1 MRTTLRFPR
10 QARWAVPFG
19 AVAVVGI
26 VAAGSVLTSAQAAPA
41 LPPRTPA
48 QLIAAIAANKSVPSA
63 LSGTIVTNAA
73 LGLPD
78 LPAAAGPAGVPSVL
92 TGSHTFEFWYA
103 RPQQLRLAVPVP
115 LGETDLRVDG
125 RQVWLWDSKTNTATH
140 IELPADPGPFPPAP
154 GGAAGAAY
162 SGGSFYSP
170 NKARTATASATS
182 QAAVSSAAENFPAV
196 PTPQQAA
203 QRLLAML
210 GPTTTV
216 SAASNVM
223 IAGQAA
229 YQLVLAPKNPGSL
242 IGRVSIA
249 IDASKY
255 LPLRVQIFARG
266 SARPAF
272 QIGFT
277 SISFA
282 RPAAS
287 NFTFTPPPGAKVKT
301 AKVPAGPAGLAGPL
315 GAMSGGNGGGF
326 IHFPGGMAPAQVGAP
341 GSSISVAPGLPTGNN
356 AKRRAGDGRP
366 AGSVSVHPLR
376 SVIKDLPKGAL
387 AGLPKGALKGL
398 PKSLRAAMRG
408 MPKGS
413 LKGMTKSQRQQL
425 IKLFRSDA
433 RTARLHPGV
442 GRHGAG
448 WYAYAPTTGG
458 MFPSGV
464 SAPRVIGSGWMA
476 VGVFPAGGLTGSPG
490 GVPGALLRSATPV
503 HGSSWGSGR
512 LLRTSLFSV
521 LITSNGKALI
531 GAVAPSVLYAAAAQ
545 AK

>member
-1 MRTTLRFPR
+1 MRQRARWLMKAMPRFPR

-19 AVAVVGI
+19 AVAVVGV

-41 LPPRTPA
+41 LPARTPA
-48 QLIAAIAANKSVPSA
+48 QLIAAIAANKSAPSA

-78 LPAAAGPAGVPSVL
+78 LPAAGGPAVIPSVL

-103 RPQQLRLAVPVP
+103 RPQQLRLAVPVQ
-115 LGETDLRVDG
+115 LGETDRRVNG
-125 RQVWLWDSKTNTATH
+125 RQVWLWNSKANTATH
-140 IELPADPGPFPPAP
+140 IELPADTGPFPPRP
-154 GGAAGAAY
+154 AGASSSAY

-170 NKARTATASATS
+170 NKARTATASYSSSSYSSSPAYQSTLSATM
-182 QAAVSSAAENFPAV
+182 

-249 IDASKY
+249 VDASRY
-255 LPLRVQIFARG
+255 IPLRVQVFARG
-266 SARPAF
+266 SASPAF

-277 SISFA
+277 LISFA

-301 AKVPAGPAGLAGPL
+301 ARVPAGGLAGLAGPL
-315 GAMSGGNGGGF
+315 GAMSGSNGGGF
-326 IHFPGGMAPAQVGAP
+326 IHFPGGMAPSQGAP

-356 AKRRAGDGRP
+356 AKRLAGDGLP
-366 AGSVSVHPLR
+366 AGSVSVHPPR
-376 SVIKDLPKGAL
+376 SAMAGMPKA
-387 AGLPKGALKGL
+387 
-398 PKSLRAAMRG
+398 LRAAMRG

-413 LKGMTKSQRQQL
+413 LKGL
-425 IKLFRSDA
+425 
-433 RTARLHPGV
+433 
-442 GRHGAG
+442 
-448 WYAYAPTTGG
+448 
-458 MFPSGV
+458 
-464 SAPRVIGSGWMA
+464 
-476 VGVFPAGGLTGSPG
+476 
-490 GVPGALLRSATPV
+490 
-503 HGSSWGSGR
+503 
-512 LLRTSLFSV
+512 
-521 LITSNGKALI
+521 
-531 GAVAPSVLYAAAAQ
+531 
-545 AK
+545 

>member
-1 MRTTLRFPR
+1 MRQRARWLMRTMPRFPR
-10 QARWAVPFG
+10 HARWAVPFG
-19 AVAVVGI
+19 AVAVVGV

-41 LPPRTPA
+41 LPARTPA
-48 QLIAAIAANKSVPSA
+48 QLIAAIVANKSVPSA

-78 LPAAAGPAGVPSVL
+78 LPAAAGPAGIPSVL

-103 RPQQLRLAVPVP
+103 RPQQLRLAGPVP
-115 LGETDLRVDG
+115 LGETDLRVNG

-140 IELPADPGPFPPAP
+140 IELPAGTGPV
-154 GGAAGAAY
+154 AAGPAGSASSVY

-170 NKARTATASATS
+170 NKARTATASYSSS
-182 QAAVSSAAENFPAV
+182 QAYQSTLSVTV

-249 IDASKY
+249 VDASKY

-266 SARPAF
+266 SASPAF

-301 AKVPAGPAGLAGPL
+301 AKVPADPAGLAGPL
-315 GAMSGGNGGGF
+315 GAMSGSNGGGF
-326 IHFPGGMAPAQVGAP
+326 IHFPGSMAPSQGAP

-376 SVIKDLPKGAL
+376 PAM
-387 AGLPKGALKGL
+387 AGM
-398 PKSLRAAMRG
+398 PKSLRAAIRG

-413 LKGMTKSQRQQL
+413 LKGLTASQRKHL
-425 IKLFRSDA
+425 MKLLRGDVA
-433 RTARLHPGV
+433 RARRLNPGSKS
-442 GRHGAG
+442 GAG

-458 MFPSGV
+458 MLPPGV

-490 GVPGALLRSATPV
+490 GVPGALLRAATPV
-503 HGSSWGSGR
+503 HGSWGRGR
-512 LLRTSLFSV
+512 LLRRGLLSV

-545 AK
+545 VK

>member
-1 MRTTLRFPR
+1 MRTMPRFPR

-19 AVAVVGI
+19 AVAVVGV

-41 LPPRTPA
+41 LPARTPA

-78 LPAAAGPAGVPSVL
+78 LPALGGPAVIPSVL

-103 RPQQLRLAVPVP
+103 RPQQLRLAVPAP
-115 LGETDLRVDG
+115 LGETDLRVNG
-125 RQVWLWDSKTNTATH
+125 RQVWLWDSKKNTATH
-140 IELPADPGPFPPAP
+140 IELPAGPGPLPPVP
-154 GGAAGAAY
+154 GGAAGTAY

-170 NKARTATASATS
+170 NKARTATASY
-182 QAAVSSAAENFPAV
+182 SSSSYSSSPADQSTLSASV

-249 IDASKY
+249 VDASKY
-255 LPLRVQIFARG
+255 IPLRVQVFARG
-266 SARPAF
+266 SASPAF

-301 AKVPAGPAGLAGPL
+301 ARVPAGPAGLAGPL
-315 GAMSGGNGGGF
+315 GMMSGGNGGGF
-326 IHFPGGMAPAQVGAP
+326 IHFPGGMAPLQGAP
-341 GSSISVAPGLPTGNN
+341 GSSISVVPGLPTGNN

-376 SVIKDLPKGAL
+376 SAIAGMPKSLRA
-387 AGLPKGALKGL
+387 ALKGM
-398 PKSLRAAMRG
+398 PKGMTKSQLRAAMRG
-408 MPKGS
+408 MPNGV
-413 LKGMTKSQRQQL
+413 TQSQEKRL
-425 IKLFRSDA
+425 MKLLRSEA
-433 RTARLHPGV
+433 RAARLHPGV

-464 SAPRVIGSGWMA
+464 SGPRVIGSGWMA
-476 VGVFPAGGLTGSPG
+476 VGVFPAAGLTGSPG

-503 HGSSWGSGR
+503 HGSWGSGR
-512 LLRTSLFSV
+512 LLRTSLLSV

>member
-1 MRTTLRFPR
+1 MRTTPRFSR

-19 AVAVVGI
+19 AVAVAGV
-26 VAAGSVLTSAQAAPA
+26 VVAGSVLTSAQAAPA
-41 LPPRTPA
+41 LPARTPA

-78 LPAAAGPAGVPSVL
+78 LPAAGGPAGIGSVL

-115 LGETDLRVDG
+115 LGETDLRVNG

-140 IELPADPGPFPPAP
+140 IELPAETGPFPPRP
-154 GGAAGAAY
+154 GGAAGTAY

-170 NKARTATASATS
+170 NKARTATSSYSSS
-182 QAAVSSAAENFPAV
+182 QAYRSTLSVSV

-249 IDASKY
+249 VDASKY
-255 LPLRVQIFARG
+255 LPLRVQVFARG
-266 SARPAF
+266 SASPAF
-272 QIGFT
+272 QIGYT

-287 NFTFTPPPGAKVKT
+287 NFTFTPPPGAKVKI

-315 GAMSGGNGGGF
+315 GAMSGGGGSGF
-326 IHFPGGMAPAQVGAP
+326 IHFPGGMAPAHVGAP
-341 GSSISVAPGLPTGNN
+341 SSSISVAPGLPTGNN
-356 AKRRAGDGRP
+356 AKRRAGDGLP
-366 AGSVSVHPLR
+366 AGNVSVHPLR
-376 SVIKDLPKGAL
+376 SAM
-387 AGLPKGALKGL
+387 AGL

-408 MPKGS
+408 MPKG
-413 LKGMTKSQRQQL
+413 LTQSQEKRLMKL
-425 IKLFRSDA
+425 IPGAGA
-433 RTARLHPGV
+433 RAARLHPGV
-442 GRHGAG
+442 GWHGAG
-448 WYAYAPTTGG
+448 WYSYAPRTGG
-458 MFPSGV
+458 MFLPGV

-490 GVPGALLRSATPV
+490 GLPGALLRSATPV
-503 HGSSWGSGR
+503 HGSWGSGR
-512 LLRTSLFSV
+512 LLRTSLLSV

>member
-1 MRTTLRFPR
+1 MKAMPRFPR

-19 AVAVVGI
+19 AVAVVGV
-26 VAAGSVLTSAQAAPA
+26 VAAGSVLTSASAAPS
-41 LPPRTPA
+41 LPARTPA

-63 LSGTIVTNAA
+63 MSGTIVTNAA

-78 LPAAAGPAGVPSVL
+78 LPAVGGPAGIPSVL

-103 RPQQLRLAVPVP
+103 RPQQLRIAVPVP
-115 LGETDLRVDG
+115 LGETDLRVNG

-140 IELPADPGPFPPAP
+140 IELPADTGPFPPRP
-154 GGAAGAAY
+154 GAAVGSVY

-182 QAAVSSAAENFPAV
+182 QAAVSAAAENLPAV

-203 QRLLAML
+203 RRLLAML

-216 SAASNVM
+216 SVQGNVM

-249 IDASKY
+249 VDASRY

-266 SARPAF
+266 SASPAF
-272 QIGFT
+272 QIGYT
-277 SISFA
+277 AISFA

-287 NFTFTPPPGAKVKT
+287 NFTFTPPPGAKVKN
-301 AKVPAGPAGLAGPL
+301 AKVPASPAGLAGPL
-315 GAMSGGNGGGF
+315 GAMSG
-326 IHFPGGMAPAQVGAP
+326 
-341 GSSISVAPGLPTGNN
+341 SISVAPGLPTGNN
-356 AKRRAGDGRP
+356 AKRLAGDLR
-366 AGSVSVHPLR
+366 ATVHPP
-376 SVIKDLPKGAL
+376 VAIA
-387 AGLPKGALKGL
+387 GL
-398 PKSLRAAMRG
+398 PKSLRAALKG

-413 LKGMTKSQRQQL
+413 LKGMTNSQRQHL
-425 IKLFRSDA
+425 LKLLRRAAA
-433 RTARLHPGV
+433 RAARQHPGSASQ
-442 GRHGAG
+442 GFG
-448 WYAYAPTTGG
+448 WYAYSPMTGG
-458 MFPSGV
+458 TFPSGV
-464 SAPRVIGSGWMA
+464 SAPRVIGSGWMT
-476 VGVFPAGGLTGSPG
+476 VGVFPAAGLTAGSPG
-490 GVPGALLRSATPV
+490 LRGVPGALLRSATPV
-503 HGSSWGSGR
+503 HGSWGSGR
-512 LLRTSLFSV
+512 LLRTSLISV

>member
-1 MRTTLRFPR
+1 MRTTPRFSR

-19 AVAVVGI
+19 AVAVAGV

-41 LPPRTPA
+41 LPARTPA

-78 LPAAAGPAGVPSVL
+78 LPAAGGPAVIPSVL

-115 LGETDLRVDG
+115 LGETDLRVNG

-140 IELPADPGPFPPAP
+140 IELPAETGPFPFRP
-154 GGAAGAAY
+154 GGAASTDY
-162 SGGSFYSP
+162 PGGSFYSP
-170 NKARTATASATS
+170 NKARTATSS
-182 QAAVSSAAENFPAV
+182 YSSNQAHSYSSNQAYRSTLSVSV

-203 QRLLAML
+203 QRLLATL

-216 SAASNVM
+216 TAASNVM

-249 IDASKY
+249 VDASKY

-266 SARPAF
+266 SASPAF
-272 QIGFT
+272 QIGYT

-287 NFTFTPPPGAKVKT
+287 NFAFTPPPGAKVKI

-315 GAMSGGNGGGF
+315 GAMSGGNGVGF
-326 IHFPGGMAPAQVGAP
+326 IHFPGGMAPAHVGAP
-341 GSSISVAPGLPTGNN
+341 SSSISVAPGLPTGNN
-356 AKRRAGDGRP
+356 AKR
-366 AGSVSVHPLR
+366 LR
-376 SVIKDLPKGAL
+376 SE
-387 AGLPKGALKGL
+387 
-398 PKSLRAAMRG
+398 SRA
-408 MPKGS
+408 
-413 LKGMTKSQRQQL
+413 
-425 IKLFRSDA
+425 
-433 RTARLHPGV
+433 ARLHPGA
-442 GRHGAG
+442 GWHGAG
-448 WYAYAPTTGG
+448 WYAYAPRTGA
-458 MFPSGV
+458 MFLPGV
-464 SAPRVIGSGWMA
+464 SAPRVIGSGWIGRRRLPGGRPDRLAGRRARRPAADRHAGARLLGKRPPAAHQPALGADHEQRQGTDRRRRA
-476 VGVFPAGGLTGSPG
+476 VRAVRRRSTGEVSAGYRAAGQRDEVSFGNVDDEPLPAKAGPRQAARALAGRRRRSRPAG
-490 GVPGALLRSATPV
+490 
-503 HGSSWGSGR
+503 
-512 LLRTSLFSV
+512 
-521 LITSNGKALI
+521 
-531 GAVAPSVLYAAAAQ
+531 
-545 AK
+545 

>member
-1 MRTTLRFPR
+1 
-10 QARWAVPFG
+10 VPFG
-19 AVAVVGI
+19 AVAVVGV

-41 LPPRTPA
+41 LPARTAA
-48 QLIAAIAANKSVPSA
+48 QLIAAIAASKSAPPA

-78 LPAAAGPAGVPSVL
+78 LPVPVGPAGIPSVL
-92 TGSHTFEFWYA
+92 AGSHTFEFWYA
-103 RPQQLRLAVPVP
+103 GPQQLRIAVPVP

-140 IELPADPGPFPPAP
+140 LELPADAGPFPPVQGSP
-154 GGAAGAAY
+154 GGSVY

-170 NKARTATASATS
+170 NKARTATTSATS
-182 QAAVSSAAENFPAV
+182 QTALSSTAENFPVA
-196 PTPQQAA
+196 PTPQDAA
-203 QRLLAML
+203 RRLLAML

-216 SAASNVM
+216 SVQSNVM

-242 IGRVSIA
+242 IGRVAVA

-266 SARPAF
+266 SASPAF
-272 QIGFT
+272 QIGYT

-287 NFTFTPPPGAKVKT
+287 NFTFRPPPGAKVKNVT
-301 AKVPAGPAGLAGPL
+301 VPAGPAGLAGPL
-315 GAMSGGNGGGF
+315 GAMSGSNGGGF
-326 IHFPGGMAPAQVGAP
+326 IHFPGGMAPSQGAP

-356 AKRRAGDGRP
+356 AKRLAGDNVP
-366 AGSVSVHPLR
+366 TGSVSSHPLR
-376 SVIKDLPKGAL
+376 SAM
-387 AGLPKGALKGL
+387 ASM
-398 PKSLRAAMRG
+398 PKSLRAALKA
-408 MPKGS
+408 MPNGLTQRQLRAA
-413 LKGMTKSQRQQL
+413 LKGGPNGVTQSQEKHL
-425 IKLFRSDA
+425 MKLLRSESRA
-433 RTARLHPGV
+433 ARLHP
-442 GRHGAG
+442 RAG

-458 MFPSGV
+458 MFPPGISG
-464 SAPRVIGSGWMA
+464 PRVIGSGWMT
-476 VGVFPAGGLTGSPG
+476 VGVFPAAGLTGSPG
-490 GVPGALLRSATPV
+490 GIPGALLRSATPV
-503 HGSSWGSGR
+503 HGSWGSGR
-512 LLRTSLFSV
+512 LLRTSLLSV

>member
-1 MRTTLRFPR
+1 MNKAPRFPR
-10 QARWAVPFG
+10 QAKWAVPFG
-19 AVAVVGI
+19 AVAVVGV

-41 LPPRTPA
+41 LPARTPA

-73 LGLPD
+73 LGLPE
-78 LPAAAGPAGVPSVL
+78 LPAIGGPAGIPSVL

-103 RPQQLRLAVPVP
+103 RPQQLRIAAPVP
-115 LGETDLRVDG
+115 LGETDLRVNG

-140 IELPADPGPFPPAP
+140 IELPAASGPVTAGPA
-154 GGAAGAAY
+154 GTVY

-170 NKARTATASATS
+170 NKTRTATAS
-182 QAAVSSAAENFPAV
+182 SSSSGAYQSTLTVTMA
-196 PTPQQAA
+196 TPQQAA
-203 QRLLAML
+203 RKLLAML

-216 SAASNVM
+216 SVQSNVM

-249 IDASKY
+249 IDASRY
-255 LPLRVQIFARG
+255 IPLRVQIFARG
-266 SARPAF
+266 SASPAF
-272 QIGFT
+272 QVGFT

-301 AKVPAGPAGLAGPL
+301 AKVPASPAGLAGPL
-315 GAMSGGNGGGF
+315 GALSGGNGGGF
-326 IHFPGGMAPAQVGAP
+326 MVGAP
-341 GSSISVAPGLPTGNN
+341 SSSISVAPGLPTGNN
-356 AKRRAGDGRP
+356 AKRRVADGLP
-366 AGSVSVHPLR
+366 AGSVAVHPLR
-376 SVIKDLPKGAL
+376 TAIA
-387 AGLPKGALKGL
+387 GL

-413 LKGMTKSQRQQL
+413 LKGLTKSQRQHL
-425 IKLFRSDA
+425 MKILRSAAA
-433 RTARLHPGV
+433 RASRLHPSAGQ
-442 GRHGAG
+442 HGFG

-458 MFPSGV
+458 TFPPGV
-464 SAPRVIGSGWMA
+464 SAPRVIGRGWMA
-476 VGVFPAGGLTGSPG
+476 VGVFPAAGLTAGSPG
-490 GVPGALLRSATPV
+490 LRGVPGALLRSATPV
-503 HGSSWGSGR
+503 HGSWGSGR
-512 LLRTSLFSV
+512 LLRTSLISV

>member
-1 MRTTLRFPR
+1 MRTTPRFSR
-10 QARWAVPFG
+10 QVRWAVPFG
-19 AVAVVGI
+19 AVAVAGV

-41 LPPRTPA
+41 LLARTPA

-78 LPAAAGPAGVPSVL
+78 LPAAGGPAVIPSVL

-115 LGETDLRVDG
+115 LGETDLRVNG

-140 IELPADPGPFPPAP
+140 IELPAETGPFPPHP
-154 GGAAGAAY
+154 GGPAGAAY
-162 SGGSFYSP
+162 PGGSFYSP
-170 NKARTATASATS
+170 NKARTATSSYSSS
-182 QAAVSSAAENFPAV
+182 QAYRSTLSASV

-216 SAASNVM
+216 SAASNVV

-249 IDASKY
+249 VDASKY

-266 SARPAF
+266 SASPAF
-272 QIGFT
+272 QIGYT
-277 SISFA
+277 SISFV

-287 NFTFTPPPGAKVKT
+287 NFTFTPPPGAKVKI
-301 AKVPAGPAGLAGPL
+301 AKVPVGPAGLAGPL
-315 GAMSGGNGGGF
+315 GAMSGGNGVGF
-326 IHFPGGMAPAQVGAP
+326 IHFPGGMAPARVGAP
-341 GSSISVAPGLPTGNN
+341 SSSISVAPGLPTGNN
-356 AKRRAGDGRP
+356 AKR
-366 AGSVSVHPLR
+366 LR
-376 SVIKDLPKGAL
+376 SE
-387 AGLPKGALKGL
+387 
-398 PKSLRAAMRG
+398 SRA
-408 MPKGS
+408 
-413 LKGMTKSQRQQL
+413 
-425 IKLFRSDA
+425 
-433 RTARLHPGV
+433 ARLHPGA
-442 GRHGAG
+442 GWHGTG
-448 WYAYAPTTGG
+448 WYAYAPMTGG
-458 MFPSGV
+458 MFPPGV
-464 SAPRVIGSGWMA
+464 RAPRVIGSGWTA

-503 HGSSWGSGR
+503 HGSWGSGR
-512 LLRTSLFSV
+512 LLRTSLLSV

>member
-1 MRTTLRFPR
+1 MKAMPRFPR

-19 AVAVVGI
+19 AVAVVGV

-41 LPPRTPA
+41 LPARTPA
-48 QLIAAIAANKSVPSA
+48 QLIAAIAANKSAPSA

-78 LPAAAGPAGVPSVL
+78 LPAAGGPAVIPSVL

-115 LGETDLRVDG
+115 LGETDLRVNG
-125 RQVWLWDSKTNTATH
+125 RQVWLWDSKKNTATH
-140 IELPADPGPFPPAP
+140 IELPAGPGPLPPVP
-154 GGAAGAAY
+154 GGAAGTAY

-170 NKARTATASATS
+170 NKARTATASYSSSSYSSSPAYQSTLSATM
-182 QAAVSSAAENFPAV
+182 

-266 SARPAF
+266 SASPAF

-315 GAMSGGNGGGF
+315 GAISGGNGGGF
-326 IHFPGGMAPAQVGAP
+326 IHFPGGMAPSQGAP

-356 AKRRAGDGRP
+356 AKRRAGDGRS

-376 SVIKDLPKGAL
+376 SAM
-387 AGLPKGALKGL
+387 AGM
-398 PKSLRAAMRG
+398 PKSLRAAM
-408 MPKGS
+408 KAGS
-413 LKGMTKSQRQQL
+413 LKGLTASQRKHL
-425 IKLFRSDA
+425 TKLLRGAAA
-433 RTARLHPGV
+433 RAARLHPGS
-442 GRHGAG
+442 GWHGAG
-448 WYAYAPTTGG
+448 WYAYAPNTGG

-490 GVPGALLRSATPV
+490 GVPGALLRFATPV
-503 HGSSWGSGR
+503 HGSWGSGR
-512 LLRTSLFSV
+512 LLRSSLLSV

-545 AK
+545 VK

>member
-1 MRTTLRFPR
+1 MRTMPRFPR

-19 AVAVVGI
+19 AVAVVGV

-41 LPPRTPA
+41 LPARTPA
-48 QLIAAIAANKSVPSA
+48 QLIAAIAANKSAPSA

-78 LPAAAGPAGVPSVL
+78 LPAAGGPAVIPSVL

-103 RPQQLRLAVPVP
+103 RPQQLRLAVPVQ
-115 LGETDLRVDG
+115 LGETDLRVNG
-125 RQVWLWDSKTNTATH
+125 RQVWLWNSKANTATH
-140 IELPADPGPFPPAP
+140 IELPADTGPFPPRP
-154 GGAAGAAY
+154 AGASSSAY

-170 NKARTATASATS
+170 NKARTATASYSSSSYSSSPAYQSTLSATM
-182 QAAVSSAAENFPAV
+182 

-266 SARPAF
+266 SASPAF

-301 AKVPAGPAGLAGPL
+301 AKVPADPAGLAGPL
-315 GAMSGGNGGGF
+315 GVMSGSNGGGF
-326 IHFPGGMAPAQVGAP
+326 IHFPGSMAPSQGAP

-376 SVIKDLPKGAL
+376 PAM
-387 AGLPKGALKGL
+387 AGM
-398 PKSLRAAMRG
+398 PKSLRAAIRG

-413 LKGMTKSQRQQL
+413 LKGLTASQRKHL
-425 IKLFRSDA
+425 MKLLRGDVA
-433 RTARLHPGV
+433 RARRLNPGSKS
-442 GRHGAG
+442 GAG

-503 HGSSWGSGR
+503 HGSWGSGR
-512 LLRTSLFSV
+512 LLRTSLLSV

-531 GAVAPSVLYAAAAQ
+531 GAVTPSVLYAAAAQ

>member
-1 MRTTLRFPR
+1 MRAMPGFPR

-19 AVAVVGI
+19 AVAVVGV
-26 VAAGSVLTSAQAAPA
+26 VAAGSVLTSAQAVPA
-41 LPPRTPA
+41 LPARTPA
-48 QLIAAIAANKSVPSA
+48 QLIAAIAAGKSAPAA

-78 LPAAAGPAGVPSVL
+78 LPAAAGPAGIPSVL

-103 RPQQLRLAVPVP
+103 RPQQLRIAVPVP

-140 IELPADPGPFPPAP
+140 LLLPAEPGPFPAGTGGPA
-154 GGAAGAAY
+154 GSVY

-170 NKARTATASATS
+170 NKANTATASATS
-182 QAAVSSAAENFPAV
+182 QAEVSAAAENLPAV

-203 QRLLAML
+203 RRLLAML

-216 SAASNVM
+216 SVQSNVM

-242 IGRVSIA
+242 IGRVAVA
-249 IDASKY
+249 IDASNY

-266 SARPAF
+266 SASPAF
-272 QIGFT
+272 QVGYT

-287 NFTFTPPPGAKVKT
+287 NFTFRPPPGAKVKT
-301 AKVPAGPAGLAGPL
+301 ATVPAGPAGLAGLAGPL
-315 GAMSGGNGGGF
+315 GAISGSNGGGF
-326 IHFPGGMAPAQVGAP
+326 IHFPGGMAPVGVGGP
-341 GSSISVAPGLPTGNN
+341 SSSISVAPGLPTGNN
-356 AKRRAGDGRP
+356 AKRLAGDNVP

-376 SVIKDLPKGAL
+376 PAMAAMPKSVRA
-387 AGLPKGALKGL
+387 ALK
-398 PKSLRAAMRG
+398 G

-413 LKGMTKSQRQQL
+413 PNGETQSQEKQLMKLLRGSTKRAAQ
-425 IKLFRSDA
+425 
-433 RTARLHPGV
+433 LHPGS
-442 GRHGAG
+442 G
-448 WYAYAPTTGG
+448 WYGYAPTTGG
-458 MFPSGV
+458 MFPSDV
-464 SAPRVIGSGWMA
+464 SGPRVIGSGWMA
-476 VGVFPAGGLTGSPG
+476 VGVFPAAGLTGSPG
-490 GVPGALLRSATPV
+490 GVPGALLRSGTPV
-503 HGSSWGSGR
+503 HGSWGSGR
-512 LLRTSLFSV
+512 LLRTSLLSV

>member
-1 MRTTLRFPR
+1 MRTTPRFSR

-19 AVAVVGI
+19 AVAVAGV
-26 VAAGSVLTSAQAAPA
+26 VAAGSVLTSAAAAPA
-41 LPPRTPA
+41 LPARTPA
-48 QLIAAIAANKSVPSA
+48 QLIAAIAANKSAPSA

-78 LPAAAGPAGVPSVL
+78 LPAADLPAAGGPAGIPSVL

-103 RPQQLRLAVPVP
+103 RPQQLRIAVPVP
-115 LGETDLRVDG
+115 LGETDLRVNG

-140 IELPADPGPFPPAP
+140 IELPAETGPFPPRP
-154 GGAAGAAY
+154 GGAAGTAY

-182 QAAVSSAAENFPAV
+182 QAAVSAAAENLPAV
-196 PTPQQAA
+196 PTPQDAA
-203 QRLLAML
+203 RRLLAML

-216 SAASNVM
+216 SVQSNVM

-249 IDASKY
+249 VDASKY

-266 SARPAF
+266 SASPAF
-272 QIGFT
+272 QIGYT

-341 GSSISVAPGLPTGNN
+341 SSSISVAPGLPTGNN
-356 AKRRAGDGRP
+356 AKRRAGDGLP
-366 AGSVSVHPLR
+366 AGSPSVHPLR
-376 SVIKDLPKGAL
+376 SAM
-387 AGLPKGALKGL
+387 AGL

-408 MPKGS
+408 MPKG
-413 LKGMTKSQRQQL
+413 LTQRQLRAAMRGMPNSVTQSQRKHL
-425 IKLFRSDA
+425 MKLLSGEA
-433 RTARLHPGV
+433 RAARLRPGSKS
-442 GRHGAG
+442 GAG
-448 WYAYAPTTGG
+448 WYAYAPMTGRV
-458 MFPSGV
+458 FVPGV

-490 GVPGALLRSATPV
+490 GVPGAVLRSATPV
-503 HGSSWGSGR
+503 HGSWGSGR
-512 LLRTSLFSV
+512 LLRTSLLSV

>member
-1 MRTTLRFPR
+1 MRTMPRFPR

-19 AVAVVGI
+19 AVAVVGV

-103 RPQQLRLAVPVP
+103 RPQQLRIAVPVP

-140 IELPADPGPFPPAP
+140 IELPADTGPFPPRPDA
-154 GGAAGAAY
+154 AAGSVY

-170 NKARTATASATS
+170 NKARTAAASATS
-182 QAAVSSAAENFPAV
+182 QAAVSSAAENLPAV
-196 PTPQQAA
+196 PTPQDAA
-203 QRLLAML
+203 RALLAML
-210 GPTTTV
+210 GPSTTV

-266 SARPAF
+266 SASPAF

-301 AKVPAGPAGLAGPL
+301 AKVPASPAGLAGPL
-315 GAMSGGNGGGF
+315 GALSGANGGGF
-326 IHFPGGMAPAQVGAP
+326 IHFLGGMAPLQGVP
-341 GSSISVAPGLPTGNN
+341 SSSISVAPGLPTGNN
-356 AKRRAGDGRP
+356 AKRRAADGRP
-366 AGSVSVHPLR
+366 AVRITVHQRIAIAGPPKSLR
-376 SVIKDLPKGAL
+376 AVLKSLPKGS
-387 AGLPKGALKGL
+387 LKGL
-398 PKSLRAAMRG
+398 TKSQLRAAMRG
-408 MPKGS
+408 MP
-413 LKGMTKSQRQQL
+413 
-425 IKLFRSDA
+425 
-433 RTARLHPGV
+433 
-442 GRHGAG
+442 
-448 WYAYAPTTGG
+448 TGG
-458 MFPSGV
+458 MFLSGV

-490 GVPGALLRSATPV
+490 GVPGALLRSGTPV
-503 HGSSWGSGR
+503 RGSWGSGR
-512 LLRTSLFSV
+512 LLRTSVLSV

-531 GAVAPSVLYAAAAQ
+531 GAVAPSVLYAAAAL

>member
-1 MRTTLRFPR
+1 MRQRARWLMKAMPRFPR

-19 AVAVVGI
+19 AVAVVGV

-41 LPPRTPA
+41 LPARTPA
-48 QLIAAIAANKSVPSA
+48 QLIAAIAANKSAPSA

-78 LPAAAGPAGVPSVL
+78 LPAAGGPAVIPSVL

-103 RPQQLRLAVPVP
+103 RPQQLRLAVPVQ
-115 LGETDLRVDG
+115 LGETDLRVNG
-125 RQVWLWDSKTNTATH
+125 RQVWLWNSKANTATH
-140 IELPADPGPFPPAP
+140 IELPADTGPFPPRP
-154 GGAAGAAY
+154 AGASSSAY

-170 NKARTATASATS
+170 NKARTATASYSSSSYSSSSSSPAYQSTLSATM
-182 QAAVSSAAENFPAV
+182 

-266 SARPAF
+266 SASPAF

-301 AKVPAGPAGLAGPL
+301 AKVPADPAGLAGPL
-315 GAMSGGNGGGF
+315 GVMSGSNGGGF
-326 IHFPGGMAPAQVGAP
+326 IHFPGSMAPSQGAP

-356 AKRRAGDGRP
+356 AKRRAGDGGP
-366 AGSVSVHPLR
+366 AGSVSMHPLR
-376 SVIKDLPKGAL
+376 PGI
-387 AGLPKGALKGL
+387 AGMAKA
-398 PKSLRAAMRG
+398 LRAGPRG

-413 LKGMTKSQRQQL
+413 LKGLTASQRKHL
-425 IKLFRSDA
+425 TKLLRGDVA
-433 RTARLHPGV
+433 RARRLNPGSKS
-442 GRHGAG
+442 GAG

-503 HGSSWGSGR
+503 HGSWGRGR
-512 LLRTSLFSV
+512 LLRSSLLSV